1 MARLVINLIF
11 TVFSCLFSVNLF
23 CFASPIAPS
32 VLFTAF
38 PNRTMI
44 PMKPMTKKTTKNAS
58 LAEASMRTQRHFN
71 LGYGDPLPALMKGAS
86 AYHLGFFESD
96 AVRLWHTQYGED
108 KSASNQTETWT
119 LAKM

>member
-1 MARLVINLIF
+1 MSFLGE
-11 TVFSCLFSVNLF
+11 SVLLRF
-23 CFASPIAPS
+23 APS

-38 PNRTMI
+38 PNRMMI
-44 PMKPMTKKTTKNAS
+44 PMKPMTKKATKNAS
-58 LAEASMRTQRHFN
+58 LAEASMRTQRHFS

-108 KSASNQTETWT
+108 KSASNLTETWT